1 MSKNLSRILTILIAI
16 VGVVALYFFVRIM
29 MEGEEAIAASADLQ
43 NSIISPFIWFAV
55 LLLIVT
61 AFFAVVGSVGSL
73 LKNPAALKKILIS
86 VAAFVVIL
94 VISYSMADDGA
105 VYDGVG
111 KMLKGGEA
119 GSTSK
124 LVSAGINFSVAL
136 GIIGVVMFAV
146 DFIKSLVSK

>member
-29 MEGEEAIAASADLQ
+29 MKGEEAIAASADLQ

>member
-1 MSKNLSRILTILIAI
+1 MSKSLSRILTIVTAI
-16 VGVVALYFFVRIM
+16 IGLVSLYFFVRIM
-29 MEGEEAIAASADLQ
+29 SEGKEAIEASADLQ
-43 NSIISPFIWFAV
+43 SGIVSPFIWFAV

-61 AFFAVVGSVGSL
+61 AFLAVVGSVGSI
-73 LKNPAALKKILIS
+73 LKNPAALKKIIIS
-86 VAAFVVIL
+86 LAVFVVIL

-105 VYDGVG
+105 VYDAVG
-111 KMLKGGEA
+111 KILPEGQA
-119 GSTSK
+119 GTTSK